1 MVYGTDGQSRLC
13 LFLWLSVLAS
23 SSVEFCHCFPNRLS
37 CIIVPQEP
45 LRNALSWAPLWRN
58 FKHFLF
64 YVNICTQFYFAFYH
78 RVQKG
83 YNKKWQFVPYFP
95 DSLKEAATFKCFGYF
110 LCNSKTIS
118 SSLWP
123 YPFKFMLISAIDRVQ
138 LSQTLLPLP
147 PLPCL
152 CFPCMILS
160 QVRMMVISQNSVT
173 FFVLFYEFYI
183 SPCTMNSLT
192 SPSF

>member
-83 YNKKWQFVPYFP
+83 YNKKRQFVPYFP
-95 DSLKEAATFKCFGYF
+95 DSLKEAATFKCFG
-110 LCNSKTIS
+110 IS

-123 YPFKFMLISAIDRVQ
+123 YPFKFVLISAIDQ
-138 LSQTLLPLP
+138 SLAISDLTATASP
-147 PLPCL
+147 PLPL
-152 CFPCMILS
+152 LS
-160 QVRMMVISQNSVT
+160 VYDYITSPHDGDEPK
-173 FFVLFYEFYI
+173 FCDFFCFVL
-183 SPCTMNSLT
+183 
-192 SPSF
+192 